1 MKNREDKNM
10 DKLIASLVSET
21 SVESPSVDFT
31 AKVMSGVF
39 AVEKNTAFV
48 YKPAIS
54 KKAWLIIFGI
64 IIALFAVLL
73 FNTQL
78 TSADNNFNLAFLHF
92 DKFPKVLTAF
102 QFSTLTANILFAA
115 SVMVFIQAFLLK
127 TYLNKK
133 FHKHA

>member
-1 MKNREDKNM
+1 MKNREDKNI
-10 DKLIASLVSET
+10 DKLVASLVSET

-39 AVEKNTAFV
+39 AVEKNKAFI

-64 IIALFAVLL
+64 IIALFAVLI
-73 FNTQL
+73 FNTQSLSEGNKFDL
-78 TSADNNFNLAFLHF
+78 TFSYL
-92 DKFPKVLTAF
+92 DKFAKAVTTF
-102 QFSTLTANILFAA
+102 QFSSLTANILFAA

>member
-48 YKPAIS
+48 YKPTIS
-54 KKAWLIIFGI
+54 KRAWQIILGI

-73 FNTQL
+73 FNTPTISEGNKFDL
-78 TSADNNFNLAFLHF
+78 TFSYF
-92 DKFPKVLTAF
+92 DKFAKAVTAF
-102 QFSTLTANILFAA
+102 QFSSLTANILFAT

-127 TYLNKK
+127 SYLNKR